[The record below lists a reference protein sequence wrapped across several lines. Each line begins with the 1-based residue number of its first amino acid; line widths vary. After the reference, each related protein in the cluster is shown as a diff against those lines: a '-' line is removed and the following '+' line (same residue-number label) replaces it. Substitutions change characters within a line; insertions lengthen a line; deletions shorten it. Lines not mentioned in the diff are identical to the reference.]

1 MEEQFV
7 ASVCRPTACL
17 SSKKP
22 KKQNPSCRPICRGGS
37 GGGGATFTWEGGGGG
52 AGMRDLNPLVA
63 LVQLAVTALRC

>member
-37 GGGGATFTWEGGGGG
+37 GGGGAAFTRGGT
-52 AGMRDLNPLVA
+52 GMRDLNPLVA
-63 LVQLAVTALRC
+63 LVQLAVTALR